1 MADTQESLGYSVIH
15 VPHWFESVAELPS
28 GWTEPQS
35 ITQPLSRAARHYV
48 VVLASGPEDASKRA
62 TLAFSAACTAL
73 SLDLDTQVFLIDYGS
88 R

>member
-1 MADTQESLGYSVIH
+1 LDGA
-15 VPHWFESVAELPS
+15 AEHHA
-28 GWTEPQS
+28 T
-35 ITQPLSRAARHYV
+35 PLKGGAPLRG
-48 VVLASGPEDASKRA
+48 VLASGPEDASKRA